1 MACNVANVAKGFCKR
16 ILTDARSNGTLC
28 VLISRS
34 TVVTLSPCHAFL
46 AWTLSRVLIANLS
59 HRSVRV
65 AVTCYKGNMRT
76 ASEYLFFS
84 CVCSSIGS
92 TGGLPC
98 KKARGRGGFAYER
111 VGCSSL
117 ILNLLPKGRPIM
129 AWARISFGL

>member
-46 AWTLSRVLIANLS
+46 AWTLSRVLVANLS

-76 ASEYLFFS
+76 AGEYLFCS

-98 KKARGRGGFAYER
+98 KKARGGGASHMKGW
-111 VGCSSL
+111 GCSSL

>member
-46 AWTLSRVLIANLS
+46 AWTLSRVLVANLS

-76 ASEYLFFS
+76 AGDYLFAVVFVARLDPLGDS
-84 CVCSSIGS
+84 HVKRP
-92 TGGLPC
+92 GGASHM
-98 KKARGRGGFAYER
+98 KEW
-111 VGCSSL
+111 GCSSL